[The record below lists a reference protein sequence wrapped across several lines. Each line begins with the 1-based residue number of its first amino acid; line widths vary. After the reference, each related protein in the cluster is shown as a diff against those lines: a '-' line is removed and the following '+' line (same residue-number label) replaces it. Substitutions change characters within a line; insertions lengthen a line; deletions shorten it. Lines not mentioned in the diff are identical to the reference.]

1 MSKFEEML
9 EYLDKM
15 GVKYTINRN
24 PTEEEVKRIRE
35 KIEKQIILMERLKE
49 LPNRI

>member
-1 MSKFEEML
+1 MSKFEEIL
-9 EYLDKM
+9 EYLDKL
-15 GVKYTINRN
+15 GIEYSINRN

-35 KIEKQIILMERLKE
+35 KIEKQNILMEALKE